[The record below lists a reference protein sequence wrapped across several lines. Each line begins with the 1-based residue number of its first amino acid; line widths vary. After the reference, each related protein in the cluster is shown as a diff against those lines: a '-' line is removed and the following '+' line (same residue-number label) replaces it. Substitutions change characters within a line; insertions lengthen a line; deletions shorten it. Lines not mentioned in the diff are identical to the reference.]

1 MHVPSGIHNHA
12 VICCGICQTP
22 IHRPLAWAVRRIKT
36 TAATCILFMDCR
48 KSGGA
53 AASLSGRANGTWAG

>member
-1 MHVPSGIHNHA
+1 M
-12 VICCGICQTP
+12 
-22 IHRPLAWAVRRIKT
+22 RRINT

-53 AASLSGRANGTWAG
+53 AASIDRRLRADLQHVAKLNHRGVFGISADPLVTQHARSH